1 MEPEEWVDDA
11 APVAAAAAVQPKP
24 SPAPAAA
31 VAAAAAPAAPAQQ
44 VRRPEKN
51 EQKKIIFDW
60 AHLLPPRAFATPNE
74 PSSLVFSPLFLNFS
88 SHKTTSEA
96 TMTTSSSRRRW
107 LKGHKACS
115 GAVLSADSIGSFF
128 LSLALLSADRRSSN
142 LALSDLFLSFQS
154 LRLSP
159 TSCPSRRRWE
169 EEEQQLGR
177 PVLLPT
183 EGRTRRRRHSS
194 IRRRRRSRSKRLLL
208 LRRRRQSP
216 PSPLP
221 LLLPRQRPPRARRRP
236 RGPASSTRTMTTTTS
251 LWRRGLRQR
260 RRRNPPP
267 SPLRPLRLLRSLP
280 PRLLRRSRFQARKF
294 TCGDGG
300 IGRRTSLRC

>member
-142 LALSDLFLSFQS
+142 LALSDLFLSCQS

-194 IRRRRRSRSKRLLL
+194 RRP
-208 LRRRRQSP
+208 QSA
-216 PSPLP
+216 P
-221 LLLPRQRPPRARRRP
+221 LLGDADRGRGRVDAPVLPAP
-236 RGPASSTRTMTTTTS
+236 RGPPSGARQEGSGGRVCRGAA
-251 LWRRGLRQR
+251 LCRRWWGRQR
-260 RRRNPPP
+260 WEWRGVDIDLGVCSRLCGPGHADCERRLGGARGGPVAPPQGP
-267 SPLRPLRLLRSLP
+267 GGGRDRPG
-280 PRLLRRSRFQARKF
+280 PR
-294 TCGDGG
+294 
-300 IGRRTSLRC
+300 